1 VTPEKHCPFR
11 TLAEMFIRTVETQ
24 PRADAFLSKSGGSY
38 RAISS
43 AEALGQTAA
52 LAAGL
57 DELGIGRGDRVALIA
72 ENRLE
77 WSLSDYAV
85 LGLGAIVV
93 PIYPTL
99 LEPDIEFILRN
110 SEAKGAI
117 VSTAE
122 QLKKIS
128 NVRANLPSL
137 ATVLAMDVPGGTCSW
152 AKNWRE
158 VVGSAASKGRGVVEA
173 FRQKAEALRPEDT
186 ASILYTSGTMG
197 MPKGVVLSHAN
208 ISSNILATE
217 GLFRLGKRDVA
228 ISFLPLSHVF
238 ERMLDYHYFWT
249 GVAIAYAESFDSL
262 PRNLL
267 EIRPTVMAVVPRV
280 LEKTYAKVMN
290 TLAASPPWKRKLFA
304 WAVAAGRRY
313 FPYALEGKS
322 APLGLR
328 LKHFVAD
335 TWVFSQVRKGLGGRV
350 HVMISGAAPLSR
362 ELLDFFYAIG
372 LPVYEGYG
380 LTETSPVI
388 SVNYPGASKPGTV
401 GRIIRGVEV
410 RLDGQHADAEEP
422 AGREI
427 LVRGPNVMSG
437 YYRLDAENRE
447 AFADGWLRTGDLGTL
462 DADGYLTLTG
472 RKKNLLKTSGGKFV
486 SPEKLENLFQRN
498 PLVSQILIVGEGRKF
513 VCALVVPDFTALEA
527 FARVHGIE
535 WTSREEL
542 VSKHAVLAL
551 YEREIERETE
561 WLAPHEKIRQF
572 CLLPREFTLESG
584 EVSPTQKI
592 RRHVVEKSCGALI
605 DEMYRRHAPES
616 QPAAASA

>member
-1 VTPEKHCPFR
+1 MTPTTHCRFR
-11 TLAEMFIRTVETQ
+11 TLVEMFLRTIETL
-24 PRADAFLSKSGGSY
+24 PRADAFLFKSGGKY
-38 RAISS
+38 RPLSS
-43 AEALGQTAA
+43 SQALEQVAA

-57 DELGIGRGDRVALIA
+57 DALGIRRGDRVALIA

-77 WSLSDYAV
+77 WALSDYAL

-93 PIYPTL
+93 PVYPTL

-110 SEAKGAI
+110 CEAKGVI

-137 ATVLAMDVPGGTCSW
+137 GTVIAMDVPAGTCDW

-158 VVGSAASKGRGVVEA
+158 VVESAASKGRAAVES
-173 FRQKAEALRPEDT
+173 FRQKAEAVRPGDT
-186 ASILYTSGTMG
+186 ASVLYTSGTMG
-197 MPKGVVLSHAN
+197 TPKGVILSHAN
-208 ISSNILATE
+208 ISSNILSTE
-217 GLFRLGKRDVA
+217 GLFLLGERDVA

-267 EIRPTVMAVVPRV
+267 EVRPTVMAVVPRV
-280 LEKTYAKVMN
+280 LEKTYTKV
-290 TLAASPPWKRKLFA
+290 TETVAASPPWKQKLFD
-304 WAVAAGRRY
+304 WAVDVGRSYSAGELAGGRPA
-313 FPYALEGKS
+313 F
-322 APLGLR
+322 GLR
-328 LKHFVAD
+328 LKHSIAD
-335 TWVFSQVRKGLGGRV
+335 RLVFSTIRQRLGGRLN
-350 HVMISGAAPLSR
+350 VMISGAAPLSR

-372 LPVYEGYG
+372 QPVYEGYG

-388 SVNYPGASKPGTV
+388 SVNYPGATKPGTV

-410 RLDGQHADAEEP
+410 KFDGQLVDGDET
-422 AGREI
+422 GREI
-427 LVRGPNVMSG
+427 LVRGPNVMCG

-447 AFADGWLRTGDLGTL
+447 AFADGWLRTGDLGSL
-462 DADGYLTLTG
+462 DADGYLTITG

-513 VCALVVPDFTALEA
+513 VCALVVPEFTALEA
-527 FARVHGIE
+527 FARVHRIP
-535 WTSREEL
+535 WASREDL
-542 VSKHAVLAL
+542 VSKPQVLAL
-551 YEREIERETE
+551 YKREIERETE

-572 CLLPREFTLESG
+572 CLLPREFTLENG

-592 RRHVVEKSCGALI
+592 RRHVVEKSCSALI

-616 QPAAASA
+616 QPAPATA